1 MRSARSLPAS
11 AAPVALCIALC
22 IAPVA
27 DAARRFVETGSG
39 RGLTATVVTSLLM
52 DAEGLLWVGS
62 REGLYRYD
70 GYRATAF
77 RPVPGDPHSLSDVD
91 VRALY
96 QARDGSLWVSTNTA
110 GLNRLDPRT
119 GRFTRYTYDS
129 TNSASLSD
137 PSVFGVAEDAQG
149 RLWVGTQ
156 RGLNR
161 LDSQRGDF
169 RRFLHEPGREGS
181 LAKDWV
187 YALHLGRSGTLWI
200 GTVGG
205 GIDRW
210 DDARGRFVNL
220 RPSALAGGS
229 ETLDDVFALHEGPDG
244 RLWAGTRGGLVV
256 IDAARRSAR
265 LLELQ
270 DTAGG
275 QPLVTAM
282 RPDNAG
288 RIWVATMQQGAIA
301 VDLQTAAATRVPFE
315 TGKADSV
322 AVHQPLLSI
331 AASPHH
337 VFVGSWG
344 AGVFRAPL
352 ENPPFTLLGK
362 LGRGGLRNP
371 NVTAVLGVADAGRP
385 WVGSFGGGPQRVDVR
400 AGTAEPSPAPDDDR
414 LPMSGVMSLARMQ
427 DGRLFAGATEGLF
440 AFDEGGGSA
449 VLDRHSP
456 DGAEGIGLGY
466 VTALLPWERGAL
478 WVGVGGSGLY
488 LRDAA
493 GRYRSF
499 RHDPSTPDSLSGDY
513 VTALA
518 AGPTGHVWVGTRS
531 NGLNLCR
538 VEPFFCR
545 RNPGAG
551 AAPADHHVTS
561 LRRGRAGELLA
572 AFDGGGVHR
581 ITAAAV
587 GVTDEG
593 RIERWGVSDG
603 LLGDGVMAVEQD
615 DDGSLWLS
623 TRHGLARLD
632 PGSGRVV
639 NHVAESGLQATNFN
653 TGASSSDETHLYFGS
668 VAGLV
673 SLTRGT
679 PFVPR
684 ASTPIAITGVEILGA
699 RAKNHRSVG
708 SLTDGFRTRH
718 GDGVAVEFAV
728 LDFAETTH
736 DYAYRMNSE
745 AAWTPLGQRRDVT
758 FLGLDPGQYR
768 FEVRGRD
775 VFGQWTASRP
785 LPFTIVPPLWMTL
798 WFRTLAVFALVLLAL
813 ALHRARMRTLEARN
827 AALENL
833 KRQRE
838 LALDRAR
845 TSQRELEEAYAGLRQ
860 LTGRLESAKEDEGAR
875 ISRELHDEFG
885 QTLTAA
891 KLTLQMLRQGTTD
904 PAVGDGLA
912 QSVAMVDSMIR
923 QARDIARGLRPP
935 LLDEAGLVP
944 ALQQFVQSAARRS
957 GVRVDLEAGPTVE
970 QTPARLNTTV
980 FRIVQEAVSNALRHS
995 GARAIAVALS
1005 YEPGTLTIV
1014 VEDDG
1019 VGFDPAAVEKRA
1031 RRGEHLG
1038 LLGMTERV
1046 RSAGGTIEFQA
1057 STGGG
1062 SRIFV
1067 VLPCETAEHPLP
1079 LATETDQ

>member
-1 MRSARSLPAS
+1 
-11 AAPVALCIALC
+11 
-22 IAPVA
+22 
-27 DAARRFVETGSG
+27 
-39 RGLTATVVTSLLM
+39 
-52 DAEGLLWVGS
+52 
-62 REGLYRYD
+62 
-70 GYRATAF
+70 
-77 RPVPGDPHSLSDVD
+77 VPGDPHSLSDVD
-91 VRALY
+91 VRALHR
-96 QARDGSLWVSTNTA
+96 ARDGALWVSTNTA

-119 GRFTRYTYDS
+119 RRFTRYAHDS
-129 TNSASLSD
+129 ADSASLSD

-149 RLWVGTQ
+149 QLWVGTQ
-156 RGLNR
+156 RGLNL
-161 LDSQRGDF
+161 LDPQRGTF
-169 RRFLHEPGREGS
+169 KRFLHEPGREGS
-181 LAKDWV
+181 LANDWV

-210 DDARGRFVNL
+210 DETRGRFLNL
-220 RPSALAGGS
+220 RPSALTGGS
-229 ETLDDVFALHEGPDG
+229 ATLDDVFALHEGPDG
-244 RLWAGTRGGLVV
+244 RLWAGTRGGVVV

-265 LLELQ
+265 VLDLL
-270 DTAGG
+270 DSSGA

-282 RPDNAG
+282 QPDGAG

-301 VDLQTAAATRVPFE
+301 IDLRTAAATRVPFE
-315 TGKADSV
+315 TGRADGV

-331 AASPHH
+331 AAGPHH

-352 ENPPFTLLGK
+352 EDPPFALLGQ

-371 NVTAVLGVADAGRP
+371 NVTAVLGSTDAGRP
-385 WVGSFGGGPQRVDVR
+385 WIGSFGGGPQRVDVR

-414 LPMSGVMSLARMQ
+414 LPMSGVVSLARMQ

-440 AFDEGGGSA
+440 GFDARSESA
-449 VLDRHSP
+449 VLDRHAP
-456 DGAEGIGLGY
+456 DRTEGIGSGY
-466 VTALLPWERGAL
+466 VAALLPWEGGAL

-499 RHDPSTPDSLSGDY
+499 RHDPAIPDSLSGDY

-518 AGPTGHVWVGTRS
+518 AGTTGHVWVGTRS
-531 NGLNLCR
+531 NGLNRCR
-538 VEPFFCR
+538 IEPFSCR

-551 AAPADHHVTS
+551 AGTPGDHHVTS
-561 LRRGRAGELLA
+561 LRRSRDGELLA

-581 ITAAAV
+581 IKSPV
-587 GVTDEG
+587 PGSLDED
-593 RIERWGVSDG
+593 RIERWSMADG
-603 LLGDGVMAVEQD
+603 LLDDGVMAVEQD
-615 DDGSLWLS
+615 DDGTLWLS

-632 PGSGRVV
+632 PRSGRVV

-653 TGASSSDETHLYFGS
+653 TGASSSDESHLYFGS
-668 VAGLV
+668 VTGLV
-673 SLTRGT
+673 SLPRGT
-679 PFVPR
+679 PFVARP
-684 ASTPIAITGVEILGA
+684 STPIAITGAEILGA
-699 RAKNHRSVG
+699 RKKNDHPG
-708 SLTDGFRTRH
+708 TTLTDGFRARH
-718 GDGVAVEFAV
+718 GDGVAIEFAV

-736 DYAYRMNSE
+736 DYAYRMDPG
-745 AAWTPLGQRRDVT
+745 AAWTPLGQRRNVT
-758 FLGLDPGQYR
+758 FLGLEPGQYH

-775 VFGQWTASRP
+775 VFGQWTVSRP
-785 LPFTIVPPLWMTL
+785 LSFTIVPPLWMTL
-798 WFRTLAVFALVLLAL
+798 WFRTLAVLALVVLAL
-813 ALHRARMRTLEARN
+813 ALHRTRMRTLEARN

-838 LALDRAR
+838 VALERAR
-845 TSQRELEEAYAGLRQ
+845 ASQRELEEAYAGLRQ
-860 LTGRLESAKEDEGAR
+860 LTSRLESAKEDERAR
-875 ISRELHDEFG
+875 MSRELHDEFG

-904 PAVGDGLA
+904 SAVGDGLA

-944 ALQQFVQSAARRS
+944 ALQQFVQSAAGRS
-957 GVRVDLEAGPTVE
+957 GVRVELQAGPGVE
-970 QTPARLNTTV
+970 QTPPGLNTTV

-995 GARAIAVALS
+995 GARAIRVTMNHAA
-1005 YEPGTLTIV
+1005 GRLTV
-1014 VEDDG
+1014 VIEDDG

-1046 RSAGGTIEFQA
+1046 RNAGGTIEFQA
-1057 STGGG
+1057 SEGGG

-1067 VLPCETAEHPLP
+1067 VLPCEPAADSLP
-1079 LATETDQ
+1079 REMETDR